1 MPMQVELIEIRA
13 HLSRF
18 APFDE
23 LPEETVDDIARQTQ
37 VRYFKA
43 GSPILDMDAPL
54 NELHYIRSGAV
65 VIYRPNDELFIR
77 LGEGHIYGQA
87 GLRRN
92 RRVRFPARA
101 LEDSLIYFIPGELFF
116 RLCDEH
122 DSFADFV
129 DTEGAGRLRSAV
141 QSQGR
146 ASELSNVRVNRL
158 ISRPPVML
166 D

>member
-1 MPMQVELIEIRA
+1 MQVELIEIRD

-23 LPEETVDDIARQTQ
+23 LPDETLDEIASQTQ

-43 GSPILDMDAPL
+43 GTPILGQG
-54 NELHYIRSGAV
+54 NEISELHYIRSGAV
-65 VIYRPNDELFIR
+65 EIYRPNGELFNR
-77 LGEGHIYGQA
+77 LGEGDIFGQA

-92 RRVRFPARA
+92 GRVRFPARA

-122 DSFADFV
+122 DSFADLSIPRV
-129 DTEGAGRLRSAV
+129 PGGCVQRYSPRAGP
-141 QSQGR
+141 
-146 ASELSNVRVNRL
+146 VN
-158 ISRPPVML
+158 
-166 D
+166 